1 VLGRNNIP
9 IVKQL
14 QTDRCQIKFQ
24 KTINL
29 ILKGGVCQS
38 QTRSEYISDF
48 RVSNFTMALGAKVL
62 IILVVACSFG
72 MGVVMLP
79 ATPQTA
85 SAFNCIVVTHE
96 CLETRDPV
104 DLIAKMFP
112 DAMSIPHYN

>member
-38 QTRSEYISDF
+38 LTCSEYISDF

-72 MGVVMLP
+72 VGVVMLP
-79 ATPQTA
+79 TTPQTA

-96 CLETRDPV
+96 CLETTDPV